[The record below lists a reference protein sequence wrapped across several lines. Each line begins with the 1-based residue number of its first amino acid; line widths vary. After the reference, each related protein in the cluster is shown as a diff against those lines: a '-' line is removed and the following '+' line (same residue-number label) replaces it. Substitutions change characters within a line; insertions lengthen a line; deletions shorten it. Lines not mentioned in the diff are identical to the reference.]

1 MNCVI
6 NTVHRVVKVIRAVIQ
21 CQQAIGAQYRTAT
34 AEARNKDHII
44 ARAVVHALDLV
55 HMTQGGRNATNRR
68 IDVIAVTVLSIEEA
82 QNGANDV
89 PHRETIDAEVNQLN
103 VDATMID
110 QKN

>member
-6 NTVHRVVKVIRAVIQ
+6 NTVHRVVKVIRAVIL
-21 CQQAIGAQYRTAT
+21 CQQAIVAQYHAAT

-55 HMTQGGRNATNRR
+55 HTIQGGRNATNHR
-68 IDVIAVTVLSIEEA
+68 IDVIAATVQSIEEA
-82 QNGANDV
+82 QNEANDV
-89 PHRETIDAEVNQLN
+89 PHRKNIDAEVNQLN